1 MDAVGRFVEAL
12 GPIPGAPAA
21 ALTSQLTTVLL
32 LLATV
37 ALWRLLAWSR
47 QLRQPGAKQATR
59 SQAGR
64 GVAQAG
70 GGGGGG
76 GYLGYLGS
84 GSAGPPQQRG
94 ALAEVVRSHNAHW
107 QREMPK
113 TGAVSLAQAHA
124 LQWGADDLHS
134 SERSARAQDA
144 GAEPELP
151 TYLWVV
157 RACPSRETKSARE
170 AWHSRLS
177 RHISSARY

>member
-21 ALTSQLTTVLL
+21 TLTSQLTTVLL
-32 LLATV
+32 LLVTV
-37 ALWRLLAWSR
+37 ALWRLLGWSR

-59 SQAGR
+59 SQDGR

-76 GYLGYLGS
+76 YRGFLGS
-84 GSAGPPQQRG
+84 GSAGLPQQRG

-134 SERSARAQDA
+134 SKRSARARDA
-144 GAEPELP
+144 SAEPVLP

-157 RACPSRETKSARE
+157 RAYPSRETKSARE
-170 AWHSRLS
+170 AWHSRLC
-177 RHISSARY
+177 RHISSAHY